1 MDGKLA
7 VRNPA
12 WTAATINDWRLC
24 WAELWAA
31 GVSWEWEDD
40 DYAWRPD
47 GDSWGPGVH
56 HICMDV
62 DDPAGLEG
70 YIPLPDTAV
79 LLQLLAGVK
88 SCTVEVSDTCHW
100 LLERLV
106 EARCRVPVRVP

>member
-12 WTAATINDWRLC
+12 WTEADINDWRLC

-31 GVSWEWEDD
+31 GVSWEWQNRD
-40 DYAWRPD
+40 R
-47 GDSWGPGVH
+47 
-56 HICMDV
+56 
-62 DDPAGLEG
+62 AGYVSESLSTVTVGTERDAVEMEG
-70 YIPLPDTAV
+70 WFPLPDTAV
-79 LLQLLAGVK
+79 LLQLLSGVK

-106 EARCRVPVRVP
+106 ETRCRVRVRVP